1 MKQSTLYLRNRFN
14 LKKTT
19 RRFKNWK
26 QIQRWVYQANLC
38 AFCRKPLHGE
48 IHIDHIRP
56 ISHSTSNRI
65 NQYSNLV
72 ISCPTCNKMKSDKT
86 GVQYPEWVKRR
97 KDKYARADYK
107 TLLQISEE
115 AKRGFSRN

>member
-1 MKQSTLYLRNRFN
+1 
-14 LKKTT
+14 
-19 RRFKNWK
+19 
-26 QIQRWVYQANLC
+26 
-38 AFCRKPLHGE
+38 
-48 IHIDHIRP
+48 
-56 ISHSTSNRI
+56 
-65 NQYSNLV
+65 
-72 ISCPTCNKMKSDKT
+72 MKSDKT